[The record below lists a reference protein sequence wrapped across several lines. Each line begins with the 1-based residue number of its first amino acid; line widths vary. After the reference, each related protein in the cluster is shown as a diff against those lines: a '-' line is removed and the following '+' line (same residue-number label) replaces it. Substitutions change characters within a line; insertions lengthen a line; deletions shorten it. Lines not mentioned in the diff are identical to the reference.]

1 MIFRQILHPAT
12 GCASYVFGCT
22 GKKSLAVVDP
32 HIEHIDDYL
41 AVATAAASPIVAIVE
56 THVQAD
62 HHSGATALAA
72 LTGAPIYLHEAADVT
87 FPHRTLRD
95 GDELELG
102 NDYLRVLH
110 TPGHSP
116 DSICLLAG
124 DRTRGPDPWFLLTGD
139 TLFVGDAG
147 RPDLTAGEAGE
158 SGEVRAADGSQNE
171 TRAAAASAARTLYDS
186 LQRLLALP
194 DDLEI
199 YPAHFAGSAC
209 GRAMSG
215 KPSSTLGFE
224 RRFNQALRQHDP
236 DEFITFMLTDLPAPP
251 AGHQEIRAANRQGE
265 TYMGFALA
273 QGTNNAVTPAQGQSQ
288 ERGEVDAATTRL
300 N

>member
-22 GKKSLAVVDP
+22 GKKALAVVDP
-32 HIEHIDDYL
+32 HAEHLDNYL
-41 AVATAAASPIVAIVE
+41 AVAEAAAAPIVAIIE

-62 HHSGATALAA
+62 HYSGATALAER
-72 LTGAPIYLHEAADVT
+72 TGAPIYLHEETDVA

-95 GDELELG
+95 GDELALG
-102 NDYLRVLH
+102 NDYLRVLA
-110 TPGHSP
+110 TPGQSP
-116 DSICLLAG
+116 DSICLLVG
-124 DRTRGPDPWFLLTGD
+124 DRTRGPEPWFLLTGD

-147 RPDLTAGEAGE
+147 RPDLTASAT
-158 SGEVRAADGSQNE
+158 GS
-171 TRAAAASAARTLYDS
+171 TDAARTLYAS
-186 LQRLLALP
+186 LRRLMTLP

-224 RRFNQALRQHDP
+224 RRFNPALRQPGADQ
-236 DEFITFMLTDLPAPP
+236 FVAFMLADLPAPP
-251 AGHQEIRAANRQGE
+251 AGHSEIRAANRRGDHVAPLKHL
-265 TYMGFALA
+265 GA
-273 QGTNNAVTPAQGQSQ
+273 
-288 ERGEVDAATTRL
+288 ER
-300 N
+300 

>member
-32 HIEHIDDYL
+32 HIEHIDDYI
-41 AVATAAASPIVAIVE
+41 AVAEAAASPIVAIIE

-62 HHSGATALAA
+62 HLSGATVLAER
-72 LTGAPIYLHEAADVT
+72 TGAPIYLHEAADVT

-95 GDELELG
+95 GDQVELG
-102 NDYLRVLH
+102 NDYVRVIH

-116 DSICLLAG
+116 DSISLLVG
-124 DRTRGPDPWFLLTGD
+124 DRTRGADPWFVLTGD

-147 RPDLTAGEAGE
+147 RPDLTAGEAGD
-158 SGEVRAADGSQNE
+158 SDGETPAQAATE
-171 TRAAAASAARTLYDS
+171 AARTLHAS

-194 DDLEI
+194 NDLEV

-215 KPSSTLGFE
+215 KPNSTLGFE
-224 RRFNQALRQHDP
+224 RRFNPALRLDDP
-236 DEFITFMLTDLPAPP
+236 DKFITFMLTDLPAPP
-251 AGHQEIRAANRQGE
+251 AGHQEIRAANR
-265 TYMGFALA
+265 
-273 QGTNNAVTPAQGQSQ
+273 
-288 ERGEVDAATTRL
+288 RGEAHATAAHSS
-300 N
+300 

>member
-22 GKKSLAVVDP
+22 GKRALAIVDP
-32 HIEHIDDYL
+32 HHEHVNEYL
-41 AVATAAASPIVAIVE
+41 AIAQLAQSPIVAIIE

-62 HHSGATALAA
+62 HLSGATELATR
-72 LTGAPIYLHEAADVT
+72 TGAPIYLHEAADVT
-87 FPHRTLRD
+87 FAHRALRD
-95 GDELELG
+95 GDEVELG
-102 NDYLRVLH
+102 NDFLRVLH

-116 DSICLLAG
+116 DSICLLVG

-147 RPDLTAGEAGE
+147 RPDLTT
-158 SGEVRAADGSQNE
+158 E
-171 TRAAAASAARTLYDS
+171 TMMAEPPSAVAAAESLYAS
-186 LQRLLALP
+186 LQRLLTLP

-209 GRAMSG
+209 GRSMSG

-224 RRFNQALRQHDP
+224 RRYNPALTRP
-236 DEFITFMLTDLPAPP
+236 SREAFVSFMLTDLPPAPER
-251 AGHQEIRAANRQGE
+251 HREIRLANQQG
-265 TYMGFALA
+265 LR
-273 QGTNNAVTPAQGQSQ
+273 AVSPVSAPASSEG
-288 ERGEVDAATTRL
+288 
-300 N
+300 

>member
-22 GKKSLAVVDP
+22 GKKALAVVDP
-32 HIEHIDDYL
+32 HAEHLDDYL
-41 AVATAAASPIVAIVE
+41 AVAQAAASPIVAIVE

-62 HHSGATALAA
+62 HPSGAVALAA
-72 LTGAPIYLHEAADVT
+72 RTDASIYLHEVADVA
-87 FPHRTLRD
+87 FPHRTLHD
-95 GDELELG
+95 GDEVALG

-116 DSICLLAG
+116 DSMCLLVG

-147 RPDLTAGEAGE
+147 RPDLTSGTVGEANEAGE
-158 SGEVRAADGSQNE
+158 NRGDMDIAARQ
-171 TRAAAASAARTLYDS
+171 AARTLYDS

-194 DDLEI
+194 DDLEV

-209 GRAMSG
+209 GRMMSG

-224 RRFNQALRQHDP
+224 RRFNPALQHRNP
-236 DEFITFMLTDLPAPP
+236 DDFVAFMLADLPEPP
-251 AGHQEIRAANRQGE
+251 AGHREIRAANRPG
-265 TYMGFALA
+265 ALSA
-273 QGTNNAVTPAQGQSQ
+273 LISPR
-288 ERGEVDAATTRL
+288 EAADVAFPTADRVSHRSDIP
-300 N
+300 

>member
-12 GCASYVFGCT
+12 GCASYIFGCT
-22 GKKSLAVVDP
+22 GKKALAVVDP
-32 HIEHIDDYL
+32 HLEHVDDYL
-41 AVATAAASPIVAIVE
+41 AVAAEAQSPIVAIVE

-62 HHSGATALAA
+62 HHSGAAVLAER
-72 LTGAPIYLHEAADVT
+72 TSAPISLHESADVT
-87 FPHRTLRD
+87 FPHRSLHD
-95 GDELELG
+95 GEEITLG

-124 DRTRGPDPWFLLTGD
+124 DRVRGEDPWFLLTGD

-147 RPDLTAGEAGE
+147 RPDLTACEESPQQADTAPTGEA
-158 SGEVRAADGSQNE
+158 RQAAL
-171 TRAAAASAARTLYDS
+171 ALYAS
-186 LQRLLALP
+186 LQRLLTLP
-194 DDLEI
+194 DDLEV

-224 RRFNQALRQHDP
+224 RRFNPALQPRSLED
-236 DEFITFMLTDLPAPP
+236 FVAFMLADLPPAPP
-251 AGHQEIRAANRQGE
+251 QHREIRAANRQGQHPGMTSARRE
-265 TYMGFALA
+265 
-273 QGTNNAVTPAQGQSQ
+273 
-288 ERGEVDAATTRL
+288 D
-300 N
+300 

>member
-1 MIFRQILHPAT
+1 MHMIFRQILHPAT

-22 GKKSLAVVDP
+22 GKKALAVVDA
-32 HIEHIDDYL
+32 HIEHLDDYL
-41 AVATAAASPIVAIVE
+41 AVAQAAASPIVAIVE

-62 HHSGATALAA
+62 HLSGSAALAA
-72 LTGAPIYLHEAADVT
+72 HAGAPIYVHEAADVV
-87 FPHRTLRD
+87 FSHRTLHD
-95 GDELELG
+95 GDEVELG

-116 DSICLLAG
+116 DSICLLVG

-147 RPDLTAGEAGE
+147 RPDLTAGEMGDAGE
-158 SGEVRAADGSQNE
+158 GASVNELSEASTNHGEMDMAARQ
-171 TRAAAASAARTLYDS
+171 AARTLYDS

-194 DDLEI
+194 DDLEV

-209 GRAMSG
+209 GRTMSS

-224 RRFNQALRQHDP
+224 RRFNPALRPRNSD
-236 DEFITFMLTDLPAPP
+236 DFVAFMLADLPALP
-251 AGHQEIRAANRQGE
+251 AGYRDIRAANRLG
-265 TYMGFALA
+265 ALSA
-273 QGTNNAVTPAQGQSQ
+273 PMSPH
-288 ERGEVDAATTRL
+288 EAADVAFPHRS
-300 N
+300 

>member
-22 GKKSLAVVDP
+22 GKKALAVVDP
-32 HIEHIDDYL
+32 HAEHLDDYL
-41 AVATAAASPIVAIVE
+41 AVAEAAASPIVLIIE

-62 HHSGATALAA
+62 HRSGALALAA
-72 LTGAPIYLHEAADVT
+72 RTGAPIYLHEAADVV
-87 FPHRTLRD
+87 FPHRSLHD

-116 DSICLLAG
+116 DSICILVG
-124 DRTRGPDPWFLLTGD
+124 DRTRGPEPWFLLTGD

-147 RPDLTAGEAGE
+147 RLDLTAGAL
-158 SGEVRAADGSQNE
+158 SASDAAH
-171 TRAAAASAARTLYDS
+171 TLYQS
-186 LQRLLALP
+186 LRRLSTLP

-224 RRFNQALRQHDP
+224 RRFNPALRQRNAG
-236 DEFITFMLTDLPAPP
+236 EFVTYMLTDLPAPP
-251 AGHQEIRAANRQGE
+251 AGHEVLRAENQ
-265 TYMGFALA
+265 
-273 QGTNNAVTPAQGQSQ
+273 
-288 ERGEVDAATTRL
+288 RGGLQPDAKHDEAG
-300 N
+300 

>member
-12 GCASYVFGCT
+12 GCASYIFGCT
-22 GKKSLAVVDP
+22 GKKALAVVDP
-32 HIEHIDDYL
+32 HAEHIDDYL
-41 AVATAAASPIVAIVE
+41 AVAEAAASPIVAIVE

-62 HHSGATALAA
+62 HLSGAVVLASR
-72 LTGAPIYLHEAADVT
+72 TGAPIYLHEAADVA
-87 FPHRTLRD
+87 FPHRILRD
-95 GDELELG
+95 GDEVELG

-116 DSICLLAG
+116 DSICLLVG
-124 DRTRGPDPWFLLTGD
+124 DRTRGLDPWFLLTGD

-147 RPDLTAGEAGE
+147 RPDLT
-158 SGEVRAADGSQNE
+158 SGATSATDAAH
-171 TRAAAASAARTLYDS
+171 TLYAS
-186 LQRLLALP
+186 LQRLRILP

-224 RRFNQALRQHDP
+224 RRFNAALRQSDAG
-236 DEFITFMLTDLPAPP
+236 EFVTFMLTDLPAPP
-251 AGHQEIRAANRQGE
+251 AGHEAIRAANR
-265 TYMGFALA
+265 
-273 QGTNNAVTPAQGQSQ
+273 
-288 ERGEVDAATTRL
+288 RGEQTPLLQQLSTE

>member
-22 GKKSLAVVDP
+22 GKKRLAVVDP
-32 HIEHIDDYL
+32 HAEHLDDYL
-41 AVATAAASPIVAIVE
+41 ALASAAASPIVAIVE

-62 HHSGATALAA
+62 HLSGAVALAA
-72 LTGAPIYLHEAADVT
+72 RTGASIYLHEAADVA
-87 FPHRTLRD
+87 FPHHMLHD

-116 DSICLLAG
+116 DSICLLIG
-124 DRTRGPDPWFLLTGD
+124 DRTRGSDPWFLLTGD

-147 RPDLTAGEAGE
+147 RPDLTAGEASNAEASNGE
-158 SGEVRAADGSQNE
+158 ASNGEASNAEASNGTYEATQAAL
-171 TRAAAASAARTLYDS
+171 TLYAS
-186 LQRLLALP
+186 LQQLLTLP

-224 RRFNQALRQHDP
+224 RRFNPALRQASP
-236 DEFITFMLTDLPAPP
+236 DAFAAFMLADLPPPPP
-251 AGHQEIRAANRQGE
+251 AHREIRAANRLG
-265 TYMGFALA
+265 
-273 QGTNNAVTPAQGQSQ
+273 
-288 ERGEVDAATTRL
+288 AAGVAAAK
-300 N
+300 